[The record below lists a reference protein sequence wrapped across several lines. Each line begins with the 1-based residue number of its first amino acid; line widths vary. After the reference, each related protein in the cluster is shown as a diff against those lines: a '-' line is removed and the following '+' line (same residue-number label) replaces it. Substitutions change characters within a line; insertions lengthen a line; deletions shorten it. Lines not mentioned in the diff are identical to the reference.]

1 MKAALV
7 TPSWLACRHATLSS
21 DSSVSVRSAAS
32 AAASSAVTAS
42 QGCDKTESSFT
53 RSLIMRV
60 SSHRL
65 RTKRARKLGAR
76 VWNCT
81 TEGETRPCCAR
92 SERGQRLRRMTH
104 VRRATI
110 PRDDCETIERCDVL
124 HDVPKSGQ
132 TPISRRY
139 PKNIVTNKNELLKGN
154 YSYWNQPI
162 RVFITASLLL
172 SG

>member
-7 TPSWLACRHATLSS
+7 TPSWLACRHATFSS

-32 AAASSAVTAS
+32 AAAASAVTAS
-42 QGCDKTESSFT
+42 QGCDKTASSFT

-81 TEGETRPCCAR
+81 TEGKTHPRCAR
-92 SERGQRLRRMTH
+92 SERGRRLRRMTY

-110 PRDDCETIERCDVL
+110 PRDDFETIGGRNVF

-132 TPISRRY
+132 APNSRRY
-139 PKNIVTNKNELLKGN
+139 PKKDYHK
-154 YSYWNQPI
+154 QK
-162 RVFITASLLL
+162 
-172 SG
+172 